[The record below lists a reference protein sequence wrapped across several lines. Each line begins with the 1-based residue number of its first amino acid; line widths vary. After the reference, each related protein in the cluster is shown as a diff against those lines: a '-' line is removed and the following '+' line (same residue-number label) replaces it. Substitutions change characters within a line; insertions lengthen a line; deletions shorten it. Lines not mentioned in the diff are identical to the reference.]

1 MLPEKTFVATFD
13 TGTGYIDIQ
22 FKARMLHA
30 PLKKQAAK
38 MIRDQR
44 DSSLHVYTYMPVI
57 RVRESEFQ

>member
-22 FKARMLHA
+22 FKARMLLA

-38 MIRDQR
+38 MIREQR
-44 DSSLHVYTYMPVI
+44 DSSLHVYTYMTVI